1 MQWVL
6 DKGAKIALRGRNTQS
21 NLLGNVL
28 DASAVVEDLKLTH
41 RKGINYF
48 EELCSMSQNVK
59 TQRLCDLTV
68 LLSGL
73 SCASLSR
80 NDQIQLN
87 RFQKSDLL
95 DYW

>member
-1 MQWVL
+1 M
-6 DKGAKIALRGRNTQS
+6 I
-21 NLLGNVL
+21 
-28 DASAVVEDLKLTH
+28 
-41 RKGINYF
+41 
-48 EELCSMSQNVK
+48 QNVK

-68 LLSGL
+68 LFSGL